1 MAIEY
6 DGDKIILDK
15 DTQQVFEIDVQ
26 ELYEGLENIGDYRG
40 IESIRKELNNYIKN
54 NPTTYTRRW

>member
-1 MAIEY
+1 MVIEF

-15 DTQQVFEIDVQ
+15 DTQQVFEIDLQ
-26 ELYEGLENIGDYRG
+26 ELFESLENIGDYRG

-54 NPTTYTRRW
+54 NPTT

>member
-15 DTQQVFEIDVQ
+15 DTQNAFEIDAQ
-26 ELYEGLENIGDYRG
+26 ELFEDLENIGDYRG
-40 IESIRKELNNYIKN
+40 IESIRKEINNYIKN
-54 NPTTYTRRW
+54 NPTT

>member
-26 ELYEGLENIGDYRG
+26 ELFESLENIGDYRG

-54 NPTTYTRRW
+54 NPTTN